1 MFFLCVAGTLLNV
14 TLHLL
19 TTGEELL
26 PLYLDTV
33 FTITVTLLGG
43 PVWGCLTGALTNII
57 CHTNNFW
64 GWEGYLFALCN
75 IATALVTWQFVRFFP
90 KELNLVQL
98 QNDTKPSYSIK
109 SRQLDLVMNRI
120 IILTLLS
127 FALCLVIS
135 ILGGLISAF
144 IEIIRSTAVS
154 ETIQNPASPPNT
166 QYDSIPL
173 VLREIISRIPIN
185 IIDRLI
191 SAFVG
196 YFIAFALLIL
206 GKKIVLPLAKK

>member
-1 MFFLCVAGTLLNV
+1 MFFLCVAGALLNV
-14 TLHLL
+14 ALHLL
-19 TTGEELL
+19 ATGEDLL

-33 FTITVTLLGG
+33 FTITVTLLCG

-57 CHTNNFW
+57 SHTNNFW

-75 IATALVTWQFVRFFP
+75 IATALVTWQFIRFFP
-90 KELNLVQL
+90 KELNLIQIQHDNKHSFSV
-98 QNDTKPSYSIK
+98 K
-109 SRQLDLVMNRI
+109 SRQLDNIMNRI

-144 IEIIRSTAVS
+144 IEILRSTAVS
-154 ETIQNPASPPNT
+154 EAIQNPASPPNT

-191 SAFVG
+191 SAFLG
-196 YFIAFALLIL
+196 FFIALALSIL
-206 GKKIVLPLAKK
+206 GKKIFFPIAKK